1 MATISDYLDWR
12 GDIHFLVSPFNE
24 VDNYIVAKIGTADLH
39 GIVPET
45 AEAVP
50 LEAALERYF
59 RRFGQ
64 GGNYLGLL
72 SSEHL
77 VPILRRLPET
87 VRFRELAL
95 SGYVNRVLPQL
106 TEQFAALT
114 VTLPDGNYYVSF
126 RGTDDTIAAWKE
138 DFMLSLEDAV
148 PAQRDAAAYLAW
160 AAEQYPGPLI
170 VGGHSKGGNL
180 AVYAAATAAP
190 AVQDRIVAVF
200 NNDGPGFA
208 EEFLRSEGYLRIRD
222 RIVTLLPQ
230 RSIVGTLLSQD
241 RYTVVRC
248 SRAGFSAHDGFNWEV
263 RGTAFVHAPQLSRSS
278 MALDESLERV
288 LQGMELQERRE
299 FIETFFDLL
308 TASGAV
314 TLTDI
319 NEHKLRKA
327 VEFGKGIR
335 REKKVQR
342 FAVEAM
348 ELTLKRYVALL
359 AAQGKTRVRGRLPG
373 RKKGDEQGG

>member
-1 MATISDYLDWR
+1 MANISDYLDWR

-24 VDNYIVAKIGTADLH
+24 VDNYIVAKIGTADFH

-45 AEAVP
+45 AEPVP
-50 LEAALERYF
+50 LGEAVKRYF
-59 RRFGQ
+59 DRFGQ
-64 GGNYLGLL
+64 AGNYLGLL

-106 TEQFAALT
+106 IEQFSALT
-114 VTLPDGNYYVSF
+114 VTLPDGSYYVSF

-138 DFMLSLEDAV
+138 DFMMSLEDAV

-160 AAEQYPGPLI
+160 AAEHYPGTLI

-190 AVQDRIVAVF
+190 EVQDRIAAVY

-208 EEFLRSEGYLRIRD
+208 DAFLQSEGYLRIRD

-241 RYTVVRC
+241 RYTVVKC
-248 SRAGFSAHDGFNWEV
+248 GRAGFAAHDGFNWEV
-263 RGTAFVHAPQLSRSS
+263 LGTAFVHCSRLSRSS
-278 MALDESLERV
+278 LALDESLAQV
-288 LQGMELQERRE
+288 LQRMEQQERRE
-299 FIETFFDLL
+299 FIEAFFGLL

-327 VEFGKGIR
+327 VEFGKGLYR
-335 REKKVQR
+335 DKKVQR
-342 FAVEAM
+342 FAVDAM
-348 ELTLKRYVALL
+348 ELTLKQYVALL
-359 AAQGKTRVRGRLPG
+359 AAQGKTRVSGRLPR
-373 RKKGDEQGG
+373 RKKEDGAGG